1 MRNLCTNEP
10 SLARIKMVPVIV
22 VMLMAMALS
31 ACSGSSGSSGGVSAD
46 SQQETGSGDS
56 QDNPNG
62 GNGTDTDTGTDTGTD
77 TDTDGETGGD
87 GDSANEVADG
97 NSGDNVPGSPGD
109 GQGDADPSS
118 QTPALGLVID
128 SLDRCTPIFEPI
140 QLVLSQQLAQGE
152 NAGGERP
159 NVSNLVTIEPENGGS
174 LNLVS
179 RTDEGIN
186 FEISRQDIVSVTASL
201 EDSMVTLFLAGY
213 DRANPDSFILRKPA
227 NGGCMYAFKSE
238 DFCATGFSTT
248 GIFSTNRNGAS
259 ISALG
264 CELTNP
270 NGLPVIELPAE

>member
-10 SLARIKMVPVIV
+10 SLVRIKMVPVIV

-46 SQQETGSGDS
+46 SQQETGSGDA
-56 QDNPNG
+56 QDIPNG
-62 GNGTDTDTGTDTGTD
+62 GNGTG

-97 NSGDNVPGSPGD
+97 NSGDSVPGTPGD

-186 FEISRQDIVSVTASL
+186 FEISRQDIVSVTASI
-201 EDSMVTLFLAGY
+201 EDSTVTLFLAGY